1 MVTRVNIANM
11 KHATMSMT
19 ESRVVIDLNADLGE
33 GGADDEAILACVSSV
48 NIACGGHA
56 GDAASMQAATAAAMR
71 LGVAIGAHPSF
82 PDRENFGREDMTMP
96 AEQLHAE
103 LFAQISA
110 LRKIVHA
117 AGGRLVHVKPHGALY
132 NQAARDPAL
141 ARVVTKAIV
150 DVDPALRV
158 VGLSGGQLI
167 RVAREQGLA
176 VAEEVFAD
184 RRYDAQ
190 KNLVSRKHP
199 DACIEDLDQ
208 ALRQVLLFVEKNKVQ
223 TIDGQLLNISAD
235 TICVHGDGKHALAL
249 AQLIRETLRQR
260 QIKVRALGFQA

>member
-1 MVTRVNIANM
+1 MVTRVNRVNQV
-11 KHATMSMT
+11 KMSMI
-19 ESRVVIDLNADLGE
+19 ENRSVIDLNADLGE

-56 GDAASMQAATAAAMR
+56 GDTTSMRAATAAAMR
-71 LGVAIGAHPSF
+71 QGVAIGAHPSY
-82 PDRENFGREDMTMP
+82 PDRENFGRVEMSMP
-96 AEQLHAE
+96 VGQLHAE
-103 LFAQISA
+103 LIAQISA

-117 AGGRLVHVKPHGALY
+117 AGVKLVHVKPHGALY
-132 NQAARDPAL
+132 NMAARDPAL
-141 ARVVTKAIV
+141 ARVVTKAIW

-167 RVAREQGLA
+167 GVAREQGLA

-190 KNLVSRKHP
+190 KNLVSRKHT
-199 DACIEDLDQ
+199 DACIEDLDV
-208 ALRQVLLFVEKNKVQ
+208 ALRQVLLFVEQNKVQ
-223 TIDGQLLNISAD
+223 TMDGQLLNISAD

-260 QIKVRALGFQA
+260 QIAVRAPDFQP